1 MIYIDPQ
8 AEIVAVKLSS
18 WPDFLNDAMRLTTI
32 RAIEAIAGVG
42 LRRPAQD
49 VLDPDFRCRGHRPGG
64 WKSACF
70 IVCCG

>member
-32 RAIEAIAGVG
+32 RAIEAIARELG
-42 LRRPAQD
+42 
-49 VLDPDFRCRGHRPGG
+49 
-64 WKSACF
+64 
-70 IVCCG
+70 